1 METVMDIHQ
10 YRRALDDR
18 IVDAIMDD
26 PSAVS
31 IIQSLNWT
39 SLSKDELDEIVP
51 GNEHA
56 LDILIRSHIVVFED
70 GLYSLD
76 VTFQSFGF
84 RLDRT
89 FDIREVLGISSEMW
103 IRDMGYLSAYIADS
117 LVSLLFGI
125 ERRGFIRPGYQAD
138 LVLLDPDQPWTL
150 TPDDI
155 LSRCGWS
162 PLEGRTFHARVEKTF
177 VNGHLVYDGRIADTC
192 PCGQALT
199 FDR

>member
-18 IVDAIMDD
+18 TVDAIMDD
-26 PSAVS
+26 PFAVS

-51 GNEHA
+51 GNEQS

-89 FDIREVLGISSEMW
+89 YDICEVLGMPSEMW
-103 IRDMGYLSAYIADS
+103 IRDMGYLSAYITDS

-125 ERRGFIRPGYQAD
+125 EPCWESDMAERLAHRAGLIDSEGNITEKGKGRAYAIYSLIADVFDVRP
-138 LVLLDPDQPWTL
+138 VDPDDLYRKWSS
-150 TPDDI
+150 
-155 LSRCGWS
+155 SRA
-162 PLEGRTFHARVEKTF
+162 E
-177 VNGHLVYDGRIADTC
+177 
-192 PCGQALT
+192 
-199 FDR
+199 